1 MKFLKRILS
10 TIVATSMCC
19 TLFGGFNTIRSS
31 ADTDDTS
38 IKILPVGDSIT
49 DGYWESGSYRKY
61 LYNYLIENGF
71 NIDMVGNKGMDL
83 ETSNDISYDGNYCA
97 YSGYAIQHITG
108 TEERQ
113 GIYEVLV
120 NENIMETY
128 NPDIVLLQ
136 IGTNDVLSA
145 YNDGIIDR
153 LENLVDYIISY
164 MEQDDTLFVTTIPN
178 FDVSVLNDAGW
189 LWAYGWGVP
198 NDELT
203 NTIQSYIDSYNSSIK
218 DLVLKKQSEGNTHI
232 QFADINSV
240 VDYST
245 NLYDGVHPNEVGYQ
259 KMGEYWSNVLTSYIK
274 DKSAITTTVTTSPID
289 VTSIEPTTT
298 EPVPVLIKGDAN
310 KDGSVDKLDLLIL
323 KKSILG
329 LLPLDTDL
337 ISCFDLDDNNKVD
350 ITDYIM
356 FKNIVIKSN

>member
-61 LYNYLIENGF
+61 MYNYLIENGF

-203 NTIQSYIDSYNSSIK
+203 NTIQSSIDSYNST
-218 DLVLKKQSEGNTHI
+218 D
-232 QFADINSV
+232 
-240 VDYST
+240 
-245 NLYDGVHPNEVGYQ
+245 LYDGVHPNEVGYQ
-259 KMGEYWSNVLTSYIK
+259 KMGEYWSNVLTSYLK

-289 VTSIEPTTT
+289 VTSVEPTTT

-310 KDGSVDKLDLLIL
+310 NDGSVDKLDLLIL

-329 LLPLDTDL
+329 LLHLDTDL

>member
-1 MKFLKRILS
+1 
-10 TIVATSMCC
+10 
-19 TLFGGFNTIRSS
+19 
-31 ADTDDTS
+31 
-38 IKILPVGDSIT
+38 
-49 DGYWESGSYRKY
+49 
-61 LYNYLIENGF
+61 
-71 NIDMVGNKGMDL
+71 
-83 ETSNDISYDGNYCA
+83 
-97 YSGYAIQHITG
+97 
-108 TEERQ
+108 
-113 GIYEVLV
+113 
-120 NENIMETY
+120 METY

-232 QFADINSV
+232 QFADINSI

-245 NLYDGVHPNEVGYQ
+245 DLYDGVHPNEVGYQ

-274 DKSAITTTVTTSPID
+274 DKSAITTTITTSPID
-289 VTSIEPTTT
+289 VTSVEPTTT